1 MAKTYVSIYRDFDMT
16 MSVAEDTKDLT
27 PLVDRDCVRAS
38 IFRIIS
44 LSKLDIPFNIAAY
57 SKLKELLFEFPDQ
70 TSDIAI
76 KTNLEWII
84 SELEPRVRIDNVE
97 VTHDEEQESCIIDI
111 YYTILRTNTQD
122 VVRKEVGRVR

>member
-1 MAKTYVSIYRDFDMT
+1 MPTYATIYRDFDMN
-16 MSVAEDTKDLT
+16 MKVASDTQDLV
-27 PLVDRDCVRAS
+27 PLVDRDCIRAS

-44 LSKLDIPFNIAAY
+44 LSKLDIPFNVAAY

-84 SELEPRVRIDNVE
+84 TELEPRVRVDNIE
-97 VTHDEEQESCIIDI
+97 ITHNEEKQECIIDI

-122 VVRKEVGRVR
+122 MVRKEVERVR

>member
-1 MAKTYVSIYRDFDMT
+1 MSTYATIYRDFDMS
-16 MSVAEDTKDLT
+16 MNVASDTKDLV
-27 PLVDRDCVRAS
+27 PLVDRDCIRAS

-44 LSKLDIPFNIAAY
+44 LSKLDIPFNVAAY

-84 SELEPRVRIDNVE
+84 AELEPRVKVDSVE
-97 VTHDEEQESCIIDI
+97 ITHDEEKETCIIDI

-122 VVRKEVGRVR
+122 IVRKEVERVR

>member
-44 LSKLDIPFNIAAY
+44 LSKLTYNP
-57 SKLKELLFEFPDQ
+57 SK
-70 TSDIAI
+70 AI
-76 KTNLEWII
+76 ITPIINLIK
-84 SELEPRVRIDNVE
+84 L
-97 VTHDEEQESCIIDI
+97 
-111 YYTILRTNTQD
+111 
-122 VVRKEVGRVR
+122 